1 MEESMVTAV
10 TEASAGE
17 TPAAANWSGLGS
29 SLIMAGI
36 ALVLIY
42 ALTANI
48 QKIAAF
54 VDRLFGKGSDGGK
67 PDPERVGDYKVYD
80 IYEGEMNL
88 DDNDKKE

>member
-1 MEESMVTAV
+1 MEESMVTAE
-10 TEASAGE
+10 TAAQSGEAH
-17 TPAAANWSGLGS
+17 AANWSGLGS

>member
-1 MEESMVTAV
+1 MEESMVTAETAAQSGEAPAV
-10 TEASAGE
+10 TQ
-17 TPAAANWSGLGS
+17 SGLGS

-54 VDRLFGKGSDGGK
+54 VDKLFGKGSDGGK